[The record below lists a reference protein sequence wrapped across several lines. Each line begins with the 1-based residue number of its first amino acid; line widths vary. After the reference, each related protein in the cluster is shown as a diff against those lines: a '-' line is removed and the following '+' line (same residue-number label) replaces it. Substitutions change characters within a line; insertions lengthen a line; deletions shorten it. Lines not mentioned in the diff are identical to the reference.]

1 MKITY
6 VSKKVEKYF
15 TDYSKM
21 KKKLPFEWVR
31 SIKKLMDYLK
41 AADNFG
47 IFLSL
52 GLGKPERLSGYK
64 EIRYS
69 LHVSANVRLIIELN
83 ATADTVKICEEI
95 EVEGVSDY
103 HGDKDNWYIP

>member
-6 VSKKVEKYF
+6 ANNKVEKFF

-21 KKKLPFEWVR
+21 QKKLPLDWVR
-31 SIKKLMDYLK
+31 SIKKLMNQLA

-52 GLGKPERLSGYK
+52 GLGKPEQLSGYK

-83 ATADTVKICEEI
+83 ANKDTVMICEEI

-103 HGDKDNWYIP
+103 HGDKDNWYIS

>member
-1 MKITY
+1 M
-6 VSKKVEKYF
+6 EKFF

-31 SIKKLMDYLK
+31 AIKKLMDRLI

-52 GLGKPERLSGYK
+52 GLGKPEQLSGYK
-64 EIRYS
+64 QTTYS
-69 LHVSANVRLIIELN
+69 LHVSANIRLIIELN
-83 ATADTVKICEEI
+83 ATQDTIKICEEI

-103 HGDKDNWYIP
+103 HGDKYNWFIS

>member
-6 VSKKVEKYF
+6 ANKKVEKYF

-31 SIKKLMDYLK
+31 AIKKLMDQLV

-52 GLGKPERLSGYK
+52 GLGKPEQLSGYK
-64 EIRYS
+64 QITYS
-69 LHVSANVRLIIELN
+69 LHAYANVRLIIELN
-83 ATADTVKICEEI
+83 ANQDTVKICEEI
-95 EVEGVSDY
+95 EVKGVSDY

>member
-6 VSKKVEKYF
+6 ANKRVEKYF
-15 TDYSKM
+15 SDYSKM
-21 KKKLPFEWVR
+21 KKKIPFEQVR
-31 SIKKLMDYLK
+31 AIKKLMNHLM

-52 GLGKPERLSGYK
+52 GLGKPEQLSGYK
-64 EIRYS
+64 RITYS

-83 ATADTVKICEEI
+83 ATHDTVKICEEI

>member
-6 VSKKVEKYF
+6 ANKRVEKYF
-15 TDYSKM
+15 SDYSKM
-21 KKKLPFEWVR
+21 KKKLPFEQVR
-31 SIKKLMDYLK
+31 AIKKLMNNLT

-52 GLGKPERLSGYK
+52 GLGKPEQLSGYK
-64 EIRYS
+64 RITYS

-83 ATADTVKICEEI
+83 ATQDTVKICEEI

>member
-1 MKITY
+1 LKITY
-6 VSKKVEKYF
+6 ANKKVEKYF

-31 SIKKLMDYLK
+31 AIKKLMDHLV

-52 GLGKPERLSGYK
+52 GLGKQNNYQDISRLQ
-64 EIRYS
+64 
-69 LHVSANVRLIIELN
+69 LH
-83 ATADTVKICEEI
+83 CMYQQMY
-95 EVEGVSDY
+95 G
-103 HGDKDNWYIP
+103 